1 MPFWQTQTQI
11 QPLIRTMPRQ
21 PQHFWQHFYCQSQ
34 AIWHKLLT
42 VGIVAT
48 MPCGTVKQFARHIGM
63 QTIDMGPL
71 GSYQNTTVTKKEKA
85 WMYNESGKPK
95 SFDNPLYDLTFINPS
110 QAVIDKYQLVDTGED
125 EEVAGRMCRK
135 FNYQTTVGKRNKVV
149 YQTSWVYKGVVLKN
163 VMITARQ
170 ETVTEVTEF
179 QENAEIPAGTFE
191 IPE

>member
-1 MPFWQTQTQI
+1 MKKLF
-11 QPLIRTMPRQ
+11 LIMTLLATVSSGFAQEASHRYEIKSGIIHENSTLGGHVTP
-21 PQHFWQHFYCQSQ
+21 
-34 AIWHKLLT
+34 AIRYFDNYGDNEAL
-42 VGIVAT
+42 V
-48 MPCGTVKQFARHIGM
+48 
-63 QTIDMGPL
+63 QTIDMGAL
-71 GSYQNTTVTKKEKA
+71 GSYQNTTVTQKEQA

-135 FNYQTTVGKRNKVV
+135 FNYQTTMGRRNKVV

-179 QENAEIPAGTFE
+179 QENVEIPAGTFD